1 MAAKG
6 AGKVPTQKA
15 VPSRPRR
22 PRDEGKRLLVEAAQ
36 KLLATTPPDE
46 IGIRDIGE
54 AAGVH
59 HRFVAEWFGGKVGL
73 FRAVHDARTQR
84 ISELLSTT
92 TALGARGGST
102 LESIRHEIV
111 LVNWLIQ
118 HESKFENIK
127 DAYPALDAARD
138 FLIRTLNVSVD
149 AADKSAQIFGA
160 IIIADAMLEPHINR
174 QYKAIDL
181 IAHHIEML
189 NQTNS
194 KPIMTI
200 STS

>member
-6 AGKVPTQKA
+6 AGKVPAQKA
-15 VPSRPRR
+15 APSRPRR
-22 PRDEGKRLLVEAAQ
+22 PREEGMQLLLAAAQ
-36 KLLATTPPDE
+36 KLLTTARPDD
-46 IGIRDIGE
+46 IGIRDIGG

-92 TALGARGGST
+92 TSLGDRGGST

-118 HESKFENIK
+118 HESKFGDIK
-127 DAYPALDAARD
+127 DAYPALIAARD
-138 FLIRTLNVSVD
+138 FLMRTLNVSIET
-149 AADKSAQIFGA
+149 ADKSAQIFGA
-160 IIIADAMLEPHINR
+160 IIIADAMLEPHIKR
-174 QYKAIDL
+174 EYSAIEL
-181 IAHHIEML
+181 IAHHIESL
-189 NQTNS
+189 NSNT
-194 KPIMTI
+194 
-200 STS
+200 STAKAK

>member
-1 MAAKG
+1 MTAEKWAK
-6 AGKVPTQKA
+6 TQTSTPA
-15 VPSRPRR
+15 EPRR
-22 PRDEGKRLLVEAAQ
+22 RRTREEGKRLLVEAAQ

-73 FRAVHDARTQR
+73 FRAVHDARTLR

-92 TALGARGGST
+92 TTLGDRGGST

-138 FLIRTLNVSVD
+138 FLVRTLNVSVD

-189 NQTNS
+189 NKNS
-194 KPIMTI
+194 ASKKTE
-200 STS
+200 

>member
-1 MAAKG
+1 VDK
-6 AGKVPTQKA
+6 KQ
-15 VPSRPRR
+15 RR
-22 PRDEGKRLLVEAAQ
+22 TRKEGMQLLLEATQ
-36 KLLATTPPDE
+36 KLLITAPPDD

-92 TALGARGGST
+92 TSLGDRGGST

-118 HESKFENIK
+118 HDSKFGGIR
-127 DAYPALDAARD
+127 DAYPALIAARD
-138 FLIRTLNVSVD
+138 FLMRTLNVSVET
-149 AADKSAQIFGA
+149 ADKSAQIFGA
-160 IIIADAMLEPHINR
+160 IIIADAMLAPHIKR
-174 QYKAIDL
+174 EYSAIEL
-181 IAHHIEML
+181 IAHHIESL
-189 NQTNS
+189 NA
-194 KPIMTI
+194 K
-200 STS
+200 TSSQKAE

>member
-1 MAAKG
+1 
-6 AGKVPTQKA
+6 
-15 VPSRPRR
+15 
-22 PRDEGKRLLVEAAQ
+22 
-36 KLLATTPPDE
+36 
-46 IGIRDIGE
+46 
-54 AAGVH
+54 
-59 HRFVAEWFGGKVGL
+59 
-73 FRAVHDARTQR
+73 
-84 ISELLSTT
+84 
-92 TALGARGGST
+92 

-138 FLIRTLNVSVD
+138 FLVRTLNVSVD

-189 NQTNS
+189 NKNS
-194 KPIMTI
+194 ASKKTE
-200 STS
+200 

>member
-1 MAAKG
+1 M
-6 AGKVPTQKA
+6 
-15 VPSRPRR
+15 
-22 PRDEGKRLLVEAAQ
+22 
-36 KLLATTPPDE
+36 
-46 IGIRDIGE
+46 
-54 AAGVH
+54 
-59 HRFVAEWFGGKVGL
+59 
-73 FRAVHDARTQR
+73 
-84 ISELLSTT
+84 
-92 TALGARGGST
+92 
-102 LESIRHEIV
+102 ESIRHEIV

-138 FLIRTLNVSVD
+138 FLVRTLNVSVD

-189 NQTNS
+189 NQTSS

>member
-6 AGKVPTQKA
+6 AGKVSSQKA

-22 PRDEGKRLLVEAAQ
+22 PREEGMQLLLAAAQ
-36 KLLATTPPDE
+36 KLLATAPPDD

-92 TALGARGGST
+92 TSLGDRGGST

-118 HESKFENIK
+118 HDSKFGDIK
-127 DAYPALDAARD
+127 DAYPALTAARD
-138 FLIRTLNVSVD
+138 FLMRTLNVNVET
-149 AADKSAQIFGA
+149 ADKSAQIFGA
-160 IIIADAMLEPHINR
+160 IIIADAMLEPHIKR
-174 QYKAIDL
+174 EYSAIEL
-181 IAHHIEML
+181 IAHHIESL
-189 NQTNS
+189 NSN
-194 KPIMTI
+194 
-200 STS
+200 TSIAKAK